1 MVEIKEPNTPEEIL
15 RNQNYIAL
23 TTFRK
28 NGQGVTTP
36 IWFAFSRD
44 RIFFCTYERFW
55 KVRRMRNNPNVEVA
69 PAKARMGAPSD
80 YKIIGKTIRG
90 VARLLEGEEAK
101 TANRLLRK
109 KYGFTYTV
117 FNILRGIS
125 LFGSK
130 LLFYEVI
137 PKVLTD

>member
-1 MVEIKEPNTPEEIL
+1 MNKEPNTPEEIL

-23 TTFRK
+23 TTFKK

-36 IWFAFSRD
+36 TWFVFDRD
-44 RIFFCTYERFW
+44 KILFCTFEKFW
-55 KVRRMRNNPNVEVA
+55 KVRRIRNNPNVEIA
-69 PAKARMGAPSD
+69 PAKARMGAPKD
-80 YKIIGKTIRG
+80 YKIIGKTIKG
-90 VARLLEGEEAK
+90 VARLLEKEEAK
-101 TANRLLRK
+101 AAKRLLRK

>member
-1 MVEIKEPNTPEEIL
+1 MNNIPNTPEEIL

-36 IWFAFSRD
+36 IWFAFDRD
-44 RIFFCTYERFW
+44 RILFSTCEKYR
-55 KVRRMRNNPNVEVA
+55 KVRRMKNNPNVEIA
-69 PAKARMGAPSD
+69 PAKARNGAPSD

-90 VARLLEGEEAK
+90 VARLLEGEEAE

-109 KYGFTYTV
+109 KYGFKYTFSNV
-117 FNILRGIS
+117 LLRVTSRG
-125 LFGSK
+125 K
-130 LLFYEVI
+130 LLFYEVV
-137 PKVLTD
+137 PKVITN